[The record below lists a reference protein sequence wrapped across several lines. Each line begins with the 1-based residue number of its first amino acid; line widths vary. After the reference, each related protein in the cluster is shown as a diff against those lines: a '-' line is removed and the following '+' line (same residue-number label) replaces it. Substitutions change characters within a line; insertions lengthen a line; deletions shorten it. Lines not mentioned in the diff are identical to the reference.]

1 VYGIDQSYF
10 DFYAKGN
17 SPRVCPN
24 TIYVALTRSL
34 HTLIIVQH
42 NTNQKC
48 AFVDFEKLEKIM
60 DVVDVETYAPRTSE
74 KKPAKDVFS
83 VSELLRFLPVQ
94 TLLEARNHY
103 ETSTVR

>member
-1 VYGIDQSYF
+1 
-10 DFYAKGN
+10 
-17 SPRVCPN
+17 
-24 TIYVALTRSL
+24 
-34 HTLIIVQH
+34 
-42 NTNQKC
+42 
-48 AFVDFEKLEKIM
+48 M